1 MIKQLVL
8 HSVLTLV
15 LTAAPPANPSILTLV
30 CIRIKVG
37 MQSEVKSM
45 GFSFFFF
52 SVMPSALSKS
62 ADLRERPRD
71 EADEDKRE

>member
-52 SVMPSALSKS
+52 CHA
-62 ADLRERPRD
+62 ERPEQVGRLAR
-71 EADEDKRE
+71 EAER